1 LGGRSE
7 AYNVAL
13 SAIISGQVDADKL
26 DYMQRDALSSG
37 MPIAFDTARLIA
49 KLNIVKCTPDNLPP
63 ARTPEDTKKIEFAR
77 NCADQHYVDVGIE
90 PSGVGALEQMLVGRA
105 FLYDRL
111 YYHHKVRAADAMS
124 QRLLV
129 YAGKARTT
137 GYRLTDLYLDVAD
150 DTLMRILGG
159 MLTGPLSDTASSPEA
174 YGLASSI
181 LGRRLFHRAL
191 AFRARFHHTAES
203 FSTPEQEMDFLAGIW
218 SPLSSELSE
227 FDKRLSFE
235 DEVFEEAKRLGAALG
250 VPNVVDLSKTLERW
264 HVIVDL
270 PDNRIKPVSMY
281 VQTEGQLELPNLFF
295 DPSRW
300 SDVYNLEKRTGY
312 IFCPPRFV
320 PLVSLAGRVLLY
332 RKWGYIA
339 SARADMLTKMTNL
352 IPADWYEQLVRANHL
367 RADEARFLQHK
378 DILRIRIRP
387 EEIKTPEE
395 WAGVDPPVAT
405 KITAGLRAALPS
417 GIAVEDANTLKATLS
432 ALTGYVQKRA
442 MNPIWRDLERI
453 SETKVLQKDVLD
465 HLLTL
470 QLTAVEGTEL
480 AGGETDIIVQNTLLI
495 ENKVSG
501 KTADPFEV
509 LTDAPYQ
516 ANRYS
521 GALSKAVFCTVV
533 AYKPADEDSLVPPSN
548 SIRVLA
554 HFIAGFR
561 VAEVRVVVPYG
572 QGIPSRAR
580 RPRKPV

>member
-1 LGGRSE
+1 
-7 AYNVAL
+7 
-13 SAIISGQVDADKL
+13 
-26 DYMQRDALSSG
+26 
-37 MPIAFDTARLIA
+37 
-49 KLNIVKCTPDNLPP
+49 
-63 ARTPEDTKKIEFAR
+63 
-77 NCADQHYVDVGIE
+77 
-90 PSGVGALEQMLVGRA
+90 
-105 FLYDRL
+105 
-111 YYHHKVRAADAMS
+111 
-124 QRLLV
+124 
-129 YAGKARTT
+129 
-137 GYRLTDLYLDVAD
+137 
-150 DTLMRILGG
+150 
-159 MLTGPLSDTASSPEA
+159 
-174 YGLASSI
+174 
-181 LGRRLFHRAL
+181 
-191 AFRARFHHTAES
+191 
-203 FSTPEQEMDFLAGIW
+203 
-218 SPLSSELSE
+218 
-227 FDKRLSFE
+227 
-235 DEVFEEAKRLGAALG
+235 
-250 VPNVVDLSKTLERW
+250 
-264 HVIVDL
+264 
-270 PDNRIKPVSMY
+270 
-281 VQTEGQLELPNLFF
+281 
-295 DPSRW
+295 
-300 SDVYNLEKRTGY
+300 
-312 IFCPPRFV
+312 
-320 PLVSLAGRVLLY
+320 
-332 RKWGYIA
+332 
-339 SARADMLTKMTNL
+339 MLTKMTNL